1 MSKTIDA
8 SQKQEIIAPV
18 MRTALKELS
27 SLVERLAGDRLVGLT
42 AFGAVLEPDF
52 DYERLTAQSVLV
64 LKDTDLGLLRQLA
77 EYGPQLGARHV
88 AAPLVMTQGYISASL
103 DTFPLEFAEIVQ
115 RRATLAGRDCFG
127 DLQINSEHLR
137 LQCEREFK
145 LILIRLR
152 QAVLAAGTRE
162 QVLGDIQ
169 FELGRQLLRT
179 LRGTLWLS
187 GKQTW
192 AGSQQVL
199 ADAEQWAGTRLDGVR
214 SAIRSPGGL
223 GWPDFQSFY
232 HDVEKLAEKAD
243 AL

>member
-8 SQKQEIIAPV
+8 SQNEEIIAPV
-18 MRTALKELS
+18 MRSALKELAG
-27 SLVERLAGDRLVGLT
+27 LVQRLAGDQLVGLT

-52 DYERLTAQSVLV
+52 DYARLTAQSVLV
-64 LKDTDLGLLRQLA
+64 LRDTDLGLLRQLA

-103 DTFPLEFAEIVQ
+103 DTFPLEFAEIAQ
-115 RRATLAGRDCFG
+115 RRVTLTGRDCFG
-127 DLQINSEHLR
+127 DLQINNEHLR

-162 QVLGDIQ
+162 QLLGDIQ
-169 FELGRQLLRT
+169 LELGRQLLRT
-179 LRGTLWLS
+179 LRGTLWLN
-187 GKQTW
+187 GKYAW
-192 AGSQQVL
+192 AASQQVL
-199 ADAEQWAGTRLDGVR
+199 SDVEQWAGTRLDGVR
-214 SAIRSPGGL
+214 SVIVSPSGQ
-223 GWPDFQSFY
+223 GWTEFQTFY